1 MPVERVAELAE
12 GRVWTGAQA
21 EANGLV
27 DHLGN
32 LDDAIAAAARL
43 ATLDTWRTRWIE
55 EPRSLA
61 AQLLA
66 RLSLT
71 PQSLLARLAGG
82 MAAGI
87 ALDEP
92 ARALATALRTPGA
105 QYALCSACVPL

>member
-32 LDDAIAAAARL
+32 LDDAITAAARL

-71 PQSLLARLAGG
+71 PQSLLARLTGGIAGV
-82 MAAGI
+82 

-92 ARALATALRTPGA
+92 ARVLATALRTPGA